1 MSRILY
7 ISIFVARIFGNG
19 VNNIASIMR
28 ISEMRVGQKGCIVK
42 VKGHG
47 SARKRAVDE
56 GFYKGM
62 SIEVLDVDDMGVSV
76 DVEGVSRYLIL
87 PEASMIEVLT
97 MEEASAEMQVT
108 DISVGA
114 LKGLAHRHRHEIE
127 IALVGQPLSGKN
139 SLFATLTQGNAAP
152 LSHANDILMGERDF
166 QDYHLHITN
175 LPDTYSL
182 TSRTADTWTVRKHL
196 VGDAPDIVISV
207 IDATNL
213 ERSMQITAQLLD
225 MNLRVIMALNK
236 FDAMQA
242 EGAMLD
248 YQTLSRLLGTP
259 IVPTVSLNNEGLEHL
274 LHLAINIY
282 EGADFL
288 DDEGEVNK
296 EVMRELQEWHRN
308 IVHTEDHTEHL
319 ADFTRDHTLD
329 TNYKKHAY
337 RHIHIYHG
345 TELEQSI
352 ETLRSEVWRSEYT
365 RYRYSTRFVA
375 IGLLEGDVDIEQY
388 VREHMPNSKT
398 IFALRDKERRR
409 YTQLMGESVPKAIRT
424 AKQSFIQGA
433 LKETYIPARTT
444 QKANPSLTERIDYLV
459 THKVWGML
467 IFLVSLFVL
476 FEATFVLGEYPMQ
489 GIEWLVEQV
498 SVLIESLLPEGPFKD
513 MIVDGIIGG
522 VGGVIVFLPNIL
534 ILYFFISLM
543 EDSGYMSRAAFI
555 MDKAMHKMG
564 LHGKSF
570 ITLIMGFGCNVPAV
584 MATRMIESR
593 KSRLITMLVTPLM
606 SCSARLPVYIIFV
619 AAFFPHYSGV
629 VLMGLYLTGIVLAV
643 LVARLLSRTVMRGDE
658 TPYVMELT
666 PYRRP
671 VWRVIFKHTWDK
683 GYEYLK
689 KMGGVILIASIVVW
703 FLGYYPRNAQY
714 STPAEQQE
722 HSYIG
727 HIGKAIEPAITP
739 LGFDWKMGIGLVS
752 GVGAKEL
759 IVSTLGV
766 LYANQEVSDTAESE
780 AQVAAAL
787 KTVTTPASALAYM
800 LFVLIYFPC
809 LATLI
814 AIKKET
820 NSWWW
825 AIFAAVYTTA
835 LAWVVA
841 LVAYRVGLLLF

>member
-1 MSRILY
+1 MQ
-7 ISIFVARIFGNG
+7 A
-19 VNNIASIMR
+19 
-28 ISEMRVGQKGCIVK
+28 GQKGCIVK

-47 SARKRAVDE
+47 SARKRAVDA
-56 GFYKGM
+56 GFYKGVC
-62 SIEVLDVDDMGVSV
+62 IEILDSDTTHMNI
-76 DVEGVSRYLIL
+76 DVEGMQRKLTL

-97 MEEASAEMQVT
+97 TEEAAHELQVKELST
-108 DISVGA
+108 GE
-114 LKGLAHRHRHEIE
+114 LKDLAHRHRHKIE

-139 SLFATLTQGNAAP
+139 SLFTTLTQGHATP
-152 LSHANDILMGERDF
+152 LPNANDILMGERDF

-182 TSRTADTWTVRKHL
+182 TSRTADTWTVRRHL
-196 VGDAPDIVISV
+196 VGDNPDIVISV
-207 IDATNL
+207 IDATDL

-225 MNLRVIMALNK
+225 MNLRVIVALNK

-242 EGAMLD
+242 QGSKLD

-288 DDEGEVNK
+288 DDDGEVNK

-308 IVHTEDHTEHL
+308 IVHSDDDTEHL

-329 TNYKKHAY
+329 TRYKKHAY

-345 TELEQSI
+345 GELEQSI
-352 ETLRSEVWRSEYT
+352 ETLRNEVWKSEHT
-365 RYRYSTRFVA
+365 RYRFSTRYVA
-375 IGLLEGDVDIEQY
+375 IALLEGDADIEQF
-388 VREHMPNSKT
+388 VRDNLPNSKAV
-398 IFALRDKERRR
+398 FALRDKERRR
-409 YTQLMGESVPKAIRT
+409 YSRLMGESVPKAIRT
-424 AKQSFIQGA
+424 AKRSFIQGA
-433 LKETYIPARTT
+433 LKETYIPA
-444 QKANPSLTERIDYLV
+444 QSSAKANANLTERLDRLV
-459 THKVWGML
+459 THKVWGVL
-467 IFLVSLFVL
+467 IFLTSLFVM

-489 GIEWLVEQV
+489 GIEWLVEKIGTGLEQ
-498 SVLIESLLPEGPFKD
+498 LMPNGPIKD
-513 MIVDGIIGG
+513 MVIDGIIGG

-584 MATRMIESR
+584 LATRMIESR

-619 AAFFPHYSGV
+619 AAFFPHHSGI
-629 VLMGLYLTGIVLAV
+629 VLMGLYLTGIILAV

-671 VWRVIFKHTWDK
+671 AWKVIFKHTWDK

-689 KMGGVILIASIVVW
+689 KMGGVILVASIVVW
-703 FLGYYPRNAQY
+703 FLGYYPRSEQY
-714 STPAEQQE
+714 ATPAEQQE

-727 HIGKAIEPAITP
+727 RIGKAIEPAIEP

-766 LYANQEVSDTAESE
+766 LYANQEVDSAESE
-780 AQVAAAL
+780 AQIAAAL
-787 KTVTTPASALAYM
+787 KTVTTPAAALAYM

-820 NSWWW
+820 KGWGW
-825 AIFAAVYTTA
+825 AIFTAVYTTA
-835 LAWVVA
+835 LAWIVA
-841 LVAYRVGLLLF
+841 FAVFQIGKML

>member
-1 MSRILY
+1 
-7 ISIFVARIFGNG
+7 
-19 VNNIASIMR
+19 MR
-28 ISEMRVGQKGCIVK
+28 ISEMQAGQKGCIVK

-47 SARKRAVDE
+47 SARKRAVDA
-56 GFYKGM
+56 GFYKGVC
-62 SIEVLDVDDMGVSV
+62 IEILDSDTTHMNI
-76 DVEGVSRYLIL
+76 DVEGMQRKLTL

-97 MEEASAEMQVT
+97 TEEAAHELQVKELST
-108 DISVGA
+108 GD
-114 LKGLAHRHRHEIE
+114 LKDLAHRHRHKIE

-139 SLFATLTQGNAAP
+139 SLFTTLTQGHATP
-152 LSHANDILMGERDF
+152 LPNANDILMGERDF

-182 TSRTADTWTVRKHL
+182 TSRTADTWTVRRHL
-196 VGDAPDIVISV
+196 VGDNPDIVISV
-207 IDATNL
+207 IDATDL

-225 MNLRVIMALNK
+225 MNLRVIVALNK

-242 EGAMLD
+242 QGSKLD

-288 DDEGEVNK
+288 DDDGEVNK

-308 IVHTEDHTEHL
+308 IVHSDDDTEHL

-329 TNYKKHAY
+329 TRYKKHAY

-345 TELEQSI
+345 GELEQSI
-352 ETLRSEVWRSEYT
+352 ETLRNEVWKSEHT
-365 RYRYSTRFVA
+365 RYRFSTRYVA
-375 IGLLEGDVDIEQY
+375 IALLEGDADIEQF
-388 VREHMPNSKT
+388 VRDNLPNSKAV
-398 IFALRDKERRR
+398 FALRDKERRR
-409 YTQLMGESVPKAIRT
+409 YSRLMGESVPKAIRT
-424 AKQSFIQGA
+424 AKRSFIQGA
-433 LKETYIPARTT
+433 LKETYIPA
-444 QKANPSLTERIDYLV
+444 QSSAKANANLTERLDRLV
-459 THKVWGML
+459 THKVWGVL
-467 IFLVSLFVL
+467 IFLTSLFIM

-489 GIEWLVEQV
+489 GIEWLVEKIGTGLEQ
-498 SVLIESLLPEGPFKD
+498 LMPNGPIKD
-513 MIVDGIIGG
+513 MVIDGIIGG

-584 MATRMIESR
+584 LATRMIESR

-619 AAFFPHYSGV
+619 AAFFPHHSGI
-629 VLMGLYLTGIVLAV
+629 VLMGLYLTGIILAV

-671 VWRVIFKHTWDK
+671 AWKVIFKHTWDK

-689 KMGGVILIASIVVW
+689 KMGGVILVASIVVW
-703 FLGYYPRNAQY
+703 FLGYYPRSEQY
-714 STPAEQQE
+714 ATPAEQQE

-727 HIGKAIEPAITP
+727 RIGKAIEPAIEP

-766 LYANQEVSDTAESE
+766 LYANQEVDSAESE
-780 AQVAAAL
+780 AQIAAAL
-787 KTVTTPASALAYM
+787 KTVTTPAAALAYM

-820 NSWWW
+820 KGWGW
-825 AIFAAVYTTA
+825 AIFTAVYTTA
-835 LAWVVA
+835 LAWIVA
-841 LVAYRVGLLLF
+841 FAVFQIGKML

>member
-1 MSRILY
+1 
-7 ISIFVARIFGNG
+7 
-19 VNNIASIMR
+19 MR
-28 ISEMRVGQKGCIVK
+28 ISEMQAGQKGCIVK

-47 SARKRAVDE
+47 SARKRAVDA
-56 GFYKGM
+56 GFYKGVC
-62 SIEVLDVDDMGVSV
+62 IEILDSDTTHMNI
-76 DVEGVSRYLIL
+76 DVEGMQRKLTL
-87 PEASMIEVLT
+87 PEASMIEALT
-97 MEEASAEMQVT
+97 TEEAAQELQVKELST
-108 DISVGA
+108 GD
-114 LKGLAHRHRHEIE
+114 LKDLAHRHRHKIE

-139 SLFATLTQGNAAP
+139 SLFTTLTQGHAAP
-152 LSHANDILMGERDF
+152 LPKANDILMGERDF

-182 TSRTADTWTVRKHL
+182 TSRTADTWTVRRHL
-196 VGDAPDIVISV
+196 VGDNPDIVISV
-207 IDATNL
+207 IDATDL

-225 MNLRVIMALNK
+225 MNLRVIVALNK

-242 EGAMLD
+242 QGSKLD

-288 DDEGEVNK
+288 DDDGEVNK

-308 IVHTEDHTEHL
+308 IVHSDDDTEHL

-329 TNYKKHAY
+329 TRYKKHAY

-345 TELEQSI
+345 GELEQSI
-352 ETLRSEVWRSEYT
+352 ETLRNEVWKSEHT
-365 RYRYSTRFVA
+365 RYRFSTRYVA
-375 IGLLEGDVDIEQY
+375 IALLEGDADIEQF
-388 VREHMPNSKT
+388 VRDNLPNSKAV
-398 IFALRDKERRR
+398 FALRDKERRR
-409 YTQLMGESVPKAIRT
+409 YSRLMGESVPKAIRT
-424 AKQSFIQGA
+424 AKRSFIQGA
-433 LKETYIPARTT
+433 LKETYIPA
-444 QKANPSLTERIDYLV
+444 QSSAKANANLTERLDRLV
-459 THKVWGML
+459 THKVWGVL
-467 IFLVSLFVL
+467 IFLTSLFIM

-489 GIEWLVEQV
+489 GIEWLVEKIGTGLEQ
-498 SVLIESLLPEGPFKD
+498 LMPNGPIKD
-513 MIVDGIIGG
+513 MVIDGIIGG

-584 MATRMIESR
+584 LATRMIESR

-619 AAFFPHYSGV
+619 AAFFPHHSGI
-629 VLMGLYLTGIVLAV
+629 VLMGLYLTGIILAV

-671 VWRVIFKHTWDK
+671 AWKVIFKHTWDK

-689 KMGGVILIASIVVW
+689 KMGGVILVASIVVW
-703 FLGYYPRNAQY
+703 FLGYYPRSEQY
-714 STPAEQQE
+714 ATPAEQQE

-727 HIGKAIEPAITP
+727 RIGKAIEPAIEP

-766 LYANQEVSDTAESE
+766 LYANQEVDSAESE
-780 AQVAAAL
+780 AQIAAAL
-787 KTVTTPASALAYM
+787 KTVTTPAAALAYM

-820 NSWWW
+820 KGWGW
-825 AIFAAVYTTA
+825 AIFTAVYTTA
-835 LAWVVA
+835 LAWIVA
-841 LVAYRVGLLLF
+841 FAVFQIGKML

>member
-1 MSRILY
+1 
-7 ISIFVARIFGNG
+7 
-19 VNNIASIMR
+19 MR
-28 ISEMRVGQKGCIVK
+28 ISEMQAGQKGCIVK

-47 SARKRAVDE
+47 SARKRAVDA
-56 GFYKGM
+56 GFYKGVC
-62 SIEVLDVDDMGVSV
+62 IEILDSDTTHMNI
-76 DVEGVSRYLIL
+76 DVEGMQRKLTL

-97 MEEASAEMQVT
+97 TEEAAHELQVKELST
-108 DISVGA
+108 GD
-114 LKGLAHRHRHEIE
+114 LKDLAHRHRHKIE

-139 SLFATLTQGNAAP
+139 SLFTTLTQGHAAP
-152 LSHANDILMGERDF
+152 LPNANDILMGERDF

-182 TSRTADTWTVRKHL
+182 TSRTADTWTVRRHL
-196 VGDAPDIVISV
+196 VGDNPDIVISV
-207 IDATNL
+207 IDATDL

-225 MNLRVIMALNK
+225 MNLRVIVALNK

-242 EGAMLD
+242 QGSKLD

-288 DDEGEVNK
+288 DDDGEVNK

-308 IVHTEDHTEHL
+308 IVHSDDDTEHL

-329 TNYKKHAY
+329 TRYKKHAY

-345 TELEQSI
+345 GELEQSI
-352 ETLRSEVWRSEYT
+352 ETLRNEVWESEYT
-365 RYRYSTRFVA
+365 RYRFSTRYVA
-375 IGLLEGDVDIEQY
+375 IALLEGDADIEQF
-388 VREHMPNSKT
+388 VRDNLPNSKAV
-398 IFALRDKERRR
+398 FALRDKERRR
-409 YTQLMGESVPKAIRT
+409 YSRLMGESVPKAIRT
-424 AKQSFIQGA
+424 AKRSFIQGA
-433 LKETYIPARTT
+433 LKETYIPA
-444 QKANPSLTERIDYLV
+444 QSSAKANANLTERLDRLV
-459 THKVWGML
+459 THKVWGVL
-467 IFLVSLFVL
+467 IFLTSLFIM

-489 GIEWLVEQV
+489 GIEWLVEKIGTGLEQ
-498 SVLIESLLPEGPFKD
+498 LMPNGPIKD
-513 MIVDGIIGG
+513 MVIDGIIGG

-584 MATRMIESR
+584 LATRMIESR

-619 AAFFPHYSGV
+619 AAFFPHHSGI
-629 VLMGLYLTGIVLAV
+629 VLMGLYLTGIILAV

-671 VWRVIFKHTWDK
+671 AWKVIFKHTWDK

-689 KMGGVILIASIVVW
+689 KMGGVILVASIVVW
-703 FLGYYPRNAQY
+703 FLGYYPRSEQY
-714 STPAEQQE
+714 ATPAEQQE

-727 HIGKAIEPAITP
+727 RIGKAIEPAIEP

-766 LYANQEVSDTAESE
+766 LYANQEVDSAESE
-780 AQVAAAL
+780 AQIAAAL
-787 KTVTTPASALAYM
+787 KTVTTPAAALAYM

-820 NSWWW
+820 KGWGW
-825 AIFAAVYTTA
+825 AIFTAVYTTA
-835 LAWVVA
+835 LAWIVA
-841 LVAYRVGLLLF
+841 FAVFQIGKML

>member
-1 MSRILY
+1 MQ
-7 ISIFVARIFGNG
+7 A
-19 VNNIASIMR
+19 
-28 ISEMRVGQKGCIVK
+28 GQKGCIVK

-47 SARKRAVDE
+47 SARKRAVDA
-56 GFYKGM
+56 GFYKGVC
-62 SIEVLDVDDMGVSV
+62 IEILDSDTTHMNI
-76 DVEGVSRYLIL
+76 DVEGMQRKLTL

-97 MEEASAEMQVT
+97 TEEAAHELQVKELST
-108 DISVGA
+108 GD
-114 LKGLAHRHRHEIE
+114 LKDLAHRHRHKIE

-139 SLFATLTQGNAAP
+139 SLFTTLTQGHATP
-152 LSHANDILMGERDF
+152 LPNANDILMGERDF

-182 TSRTADTWTVRKHL
+182 TSRTADTWTVRRHL
-196 VGDAPDIVISV
+196 VGDNPDIVISV
-207 IDATNL
+207 IDATDL

-225 MNLRVIMALNK
+225 MNLRVIVALNK

-242 EGAMLD
+242 QGSKLD

-288 DDEGEVNK
+288 DDDGEVNK

-308 IVHTEDHTEHL
+308 IVHSDDDTEHL

-329 TNYKKHAY
+329 TRYKKHAY

-345 TELEQSI
+345 GELEQSI
-352 ETLRSEVWRSEYT
+352 ETLRNEVWKSEHT
-365 RYRYSTRFVA
+365 RYRFSTRYVA
-375 IGLLEGDVDIEQY
+375 IALLEGDADIEQF
-388 VREHMPNSKT
+388 VRDNLPNSKAV
-398 IFALRDKERRR
+398 FALRDKERRR
-409 YTQLMGESVPKAIRT
+409 YSRLMGESVPKAIRT
-424 AKQSFIQGA
+424 AKRSFIQGA
-433 LKETYIPARTT
+433 LKETYIPA
-444 QKANPSLTERIDYLV
+444 QSSAKANANLTERLDRLV
-459 THKVWGML
+459 THKVWGVL
-467 IFLVSLFVL
+467 IFLTSLFIM

-489 GIEWLVEQV
+489 GIEWLVEKIGTGLEQ
-498 SVLIESLLPEGPFKD
+498 LLPNGPIKD
-513 MIVDGIIGG
+513 MVIDGIIGG

-584 MATRMIESR
+584 LATRMIESR

-619 AAFFPHYSGV
+619 AAFFPHHSGI
-629 VLMGLYLTGIVLAV
+629 VLMGLYLTGIILAV

-671 VWRVIFKHTWDK
+671 AWKVIFKHTWDK

-703 FLGYYPRNAQY
+703 FLGYYPRSEQY
-714 STPAEQQE
+714 ATPAEQQE

-727 HIGKAIEPAITP
+727 RIGKAIEPAIEP

-766 LYANQEVSDTAESE
+766 LYANQEVDSAESE
-780 AQVAAAL
+780 AQIAAAL
-787 KTVTTPASALAYM
+787 KTVTTPAAALAYM

-820 NSWWW
+820 KGWGW
-825 AIFAAVYTTA
+825 AIFTAVYTTA
-835 LAWVVA
+835 LAWIVA
-841 LVAYRVGLLLF
+841 FAVFQIGKML

>member
-1 MSRILY
+1 
-7 ISIFVARIFGNG
+7 
-19 VNNIASIMR
+19 MR
-28 ISEMRVGQKGCIVK
+28 ISEMYAGQKGCIVK

-47 SARKRAVDE
+47 SARRRAVDA
-56 GFYKGM
+56 GFYKG
-62 SIEVLDVDDMGVSV
+62 ICVEILDVDSTCVSV
-76 DVEGVSRYLIL
+76 DVEGIQRLLTLS
-87 PEASMIEVLT
+87 EASMIEVLT
-97 MEEASAEMQVT
+97 VEEAAHEMQVT
-108 DISVGA
+108 EVSTGA
-114 LKGLAHRHRHEIE
+114 LKSLAHRHRHEIE

-139 SLFATLTQGNAAP
+139 SLFTTLTQGQSAP
-152 LSHANDILMGERDF
+152 LAGAADILMGERDF
-166 QDYHLHITN
+166 QDYHLHISN

-182 TSRTADTWTVRKHL
+182 TSRTADTWTVRRHL

-207 IDATNL
+207 IDATDL
-213 ERSMQITAQLLD
+213 ERSIQITTQLLD
-225 MNLRVIMALNK
+225 MNLRVIVALNK

-242 EGAMLD
+242 EGGMLD

-296 EVMRELQEWHRN
+296 EVMRELQEWHRS
-308 IVHTEDHTEHL
+308 IVHTHDHTEHL

-329 TNYKKHAY
+329 TRYKKHAY

-352 ETLRSEVWRSEYT
+352 ETLRNEVWKSEST
-365 RYRYSTRFVA
+365 RYRYSTRYVA
-375 IGLLEGDVDIEQY
+375 IALLEGDIDIEQF
-388 VREHMPNSKT
+388 VREHMPNSKA

-409 YTQLMGESVPKAIRT
+409 YTRLMGESVPKAVRT
-424 AKQSFIQGA
+424 AKRSFILGA
-433 LKETYIPARTT
+433 LKETYTPPIT
-444 QKANPSLTERIDYLV
+444 QAKANPSFTERLDRLV
-459 THKVWGML
+459 THKVWGVAL
-467 IFLVSLFVL
+467 FLLSLFIM

-489 GIEWLVEQV
+489 GIEWLVEKA
-498 SVLIESLLPEGPFKD
+498 SLLIEHILPEGPIKD
-513 MIVDGIIGG
+513 MVVDGIIGG

-555 MDKAMHKMG
+555 MDKAMHRMG

-584 MATRMIESR
+584 RATRMIESR

-619 AAFFPHYSGV
+619 AAFFPHHSGV
-629 VLMGLYLTGIVLAV
+629 VLMGLYLTGILLAV

-666 PYRRP
+666 PYRSP
-671 VWRVIFKHTWDK
+671 SWRVIFKHTWDK

-703 FLGYYPRNAQY
+703 FLGYYPRSEHYA
-714 STPAEQQE
+714 TPAEQQE

-727 HIGKAIEPAITP
+727 HIGKAIEPAIAP

-766 LYANQEVSDTAESE
+766 LYANQEVTDTAESE
-780 AQVAAAL
+780 AQIAAAL
-787 KTVTTPASALAYM
+787 KTVTTPPAALAYM

-820 NSWWW
+820 KGWGW

-835 LAWVVA
+835 LAW
-841 LVAYRVGLLLF
+841 LVAFVVYRVGGMIL

>member
-1 MSRILY
+1 
-7 ISIFVARIFGNG
+7 
-19 VNNIASIMR
+19 MR
-28 ISEMRVGQKGCIVK
+28 ISEMYAGQKACIVK

-47 SARKRAVDE
+47 SARKRAVDA
-56 GFYKGM
+56 GFYKGIC
-62 SIEVLDVDDMGVSV
+62 IEILDVDTDFVNV
-76 DVEGVSRYLIL
+76 DVEGVQRRLTI
-87 PEASMIEVLT
+87 PEASMVEVLT
-97 MEEASAEMQVT
+97 AEEATLEMQVAEVS
-108 DISVGA
+108 IGA
-114 LKGLAHRHRHEIE
+114 LKSLAHRHRHEIE

-139 SLFATLTQGNAAP
+139 SLFNTLTQGSAMP
-152 LSHANDILMGERDF
+152 LPDADDILMGERDF

-182 TSRTADTWTVRKHL
+182 TSRTADTWTVRRHL

-207 IDATNL
+207 IDATDL

-225 MNLRVIMALNK
+225 MNLRVIVALNK

-242 EGAMLD
+242 GGSKLD
-248 YQTLSRLLGTP
+248 YQTLSLLLGTP
-259 IVPTVSLNNEGLEHL
+259 IVPTVSLNSEGVEHL

-288 DDEGEVNK
+288 DDDGEVNP
-296 EVMRELQEWHRN
+296 EVMRELQEWHRSF
-308 IVHTEDHTEHL
+308 VHNDDHTDHL

-329 TNYKKHAY
+329 NRYKKHSY

-352 ETLRSEVWRSEYT
+352 ETLRDEVWKSEYT
-365 RYRYSTRFVA
+365 RCRYSTRYVA
-375 IGLLEGDVDIEQY
+375 ISLLEGDADIEQF
-388 VREHMPNSKT
+388 VREHMANSRA

-409 YTQLMGESVPKAIRT
+409 YTRLMGESVTKAIRT
-424 AKQSFIQGA
+424 AKQGFIQGA
-433 LKETYIPARTT
+433 LKETYTPVETLH
-444 QKANPSLTERIDYLV
+444 KANLRLTEQIDRLV
-459 THKVWGML
+459 THKVWGVV
-467 IFLVSLFVL
+467 IFLFSLFIM

-489 GIEWLVEQV
+489 GIEWLVEQTGIFV
-498 SVLIESLLPEGPFKD
+498 ERLLSAGPIKD

-534 ILYFFISLM
+534 ILYFFISRM

-555 MDKAMHKMG
+555 MDKAMHRMG

-584 MATRMIESR
+584 LATRMIESR

-619 AAFFPHYSGV
+619 TAFFPHYSGV
-629 VLMGLYLTGIVLAV
+629 VLMGLYLTGILLAV
-643 LVARLLSRTVMRGDE
+643 LVARLLSRTIMRGDE

-671 VWRVIFKHTWDK
+671 AWKVIFKHTWDK

-703 FLGYYPRNAQY
+703 FLGYYPRSEQY
-714 STPAEQQE
+714 STLAEQQE

-727 HIGKAIEPAITP
+727 HIGKAIEPVIAP

-766 LYANQEVSDTAESE
+766 LYANQEVADTAESE

-787 KTVTTPASALAYM
+787 KTVTTPAAALAYM

-820 NSWWW
+820 KGWGW
-825 AIFAAVYTTA
+825 AIFTAVYTTA

-841 LVAYRVGLLLF
+841 FVAYRVGVMIL

>member
-1 MSRILY
+1 
-7 ISIFVARIFGNG
+7 
-19 VNNIASIMR
+19 MR
-28 ISEMRVGQKGCIVK
+28 ISEMQAGQKGCIVK

-47 SARKRAVDE
+47 SARKRAVDA
-56 GFYKGM
+56 GFYKGVC
-62 SIEVLDVDDMGVSV
+62 IEILDSDTTHMNI
-76 DVEGVSRYLIL
+76 DVEGMQRKLTL

-97 MEEASAEMQVT
+97 TEEAAQELQVKELST
-108 DISVGA
+108 GD
-114 LKGLAHRHRHEIE
+114 LKDLAHRHRHKIE

-139 SLFATLTQGNAAP
+139 SLFTTLTQGHAAP
-152 LSHANDILMGERDF
+152 LPNANDILMGERDF

-182 TSRTADTWTVRKHL
+182 TSRTADTWTVRRHL
-196 VGDAPDIVISV
+196 VGDNPDIVISV
-207 IDATNL
+207 IDGTDL

-225 MNLRVIMALNK
+225 MNLRVIVALNK

-242 EGAMLD
+242 QGSKLD

-288 DDEGEVNK
+288 DDDGEVNK

-308 IVHTEDHTEHL
+308 IVHSDDDTEHL

-329 TNYKKHAY
+329 TRYKKHAY

-345 TELEQSI
+345 GELEQSI
-352 ETLRSEVWRSEYT
+352 ETLRNEVWKSEHT
-365 RYRYSTRFVA
+365 RYRFSTRYVA
-375 IGLLEGDVDIEQY
+375 IALLEGDADIEQY
-388 VREHMPNSKT
+388 VRDNLPNSKAV
-398 IFALRDKERRR
+398 FALRDKERRR
-409 YTQLMGESVPKAIRT
+409 YSRLMGESVPKAIRT
-424 AKQSFIQGA
+424 AKRSFIQGA
-433 LKETYIPARTT
+433 LKETYIPA
-444 QKANPSLTERIDYLV
+444 QSSAKANANLTERLDRLV
-459 THKVWGML
+459 THKVWGVL
-467 IFLVSLFVL
+467 IFLTSLFIM

-489 GIEWLVEQV
+489 GIEWLVEKIGTGLEQ
-498 SVLIESLLPEGPFKD
+498 LLPNGPIKD
-513 MIVDGIIGG
+513 MVIDGIIGG

-584 MATRMIESR
+584 LATRMIESR

-619 AAFFPHYSGV
+619 AAFFPHHSGI
-629 VLMGLYLTGIVLAV
+629 VLMGLYLTGIILAV

-671 VWRVIFKHTWDK
+671 AWKVIFKHTWDK

-689 KMGGVILIASIVVW
+689 KMGGVILVASIVVW
-703 FLGYYPRNAQY
+703 FLGYYPRSEQY
-714 STPAEQQE
+714 ATPAEQQE

-727 HIGKAIEPAITP
+727 RIGKAIEPAIEP

-766 LYANQEVSDTAESE
+766 LYANQEVDSAESE
-780 AQVAAAL
+780 AQIAAAL
-787 KTVTTPASALAYM
+787 KTVTTPAAALAYM

-820 NSWWW
+820 KGWGW
-825 AIFAAVYTTA
+825 AIFTAVYTTA
-835 LAWVVA
+835 LAWIVA
-841 LVAYRVGLLLF
+841 FAVFQIGKML

>member
-1 MSRILY
+1 
-7 ISIFVARIFGNG
+7 
-19 VNNIASIMR
+19 MR
-28 ISEMRVGQKGCIVK
+28 ISEMQAGQKGCIVK

-47 SARKRAVDE
+47 SARKRAVDA
-56 GFYKGM
+56 GFYKGVC
-62 SIEVLDVDDMGVSV
+62 IEILDSDTTHMNI
-76 DVEGVSRYLIL
+76 DVEGMQRKLTL

-97 MEEASAEMQVT
+97 TEEAAQELQVKELS
-108 DISVGA
+108 IGE
-114 LKGLAHRHRHEIE
+114 LKDLAHRHRHKIE

-139 SLFATLTQGNAAP
+139 SLFTTLTQGHAAP
-152 LSHANDILMGERDF
+152 LPNANDILMGERDF

-182 TSRTADTWTVRKHL
+182 TSRTADTWTVRRHL
-196 VGDAPDIVISV
+196 VGDNPDIVISV
-207 IDATNL
+207 IDATDL

-225 MNLRVIMALNK
+225 MNLRVIVALNK

-242 EGAMLD
+242 QGSKLD

-288 DDEGEVNK
+288 DDDGEVNK

-308 IVHTEDHTEHL
+308 IVHSDDDTEHL

-329 TNYKKHAY
+329 TRYKKHAY

-345 TELEQSI
+345 GELEQSI
-352 ETLRSEVWRSEYT
+352 ETLRNEVWESEYT
-365 RYRYSTRFVA
+365 RYRFSTRYVA
-375 IGLLEGDVDIEQY
+375 IALLEGDADIEQF
-388 VREHMPNSKT
+388 VRDNLPNSKAV
-398 IFALRDKERRR
+398 FALRDKERRR
-409 YTQLMGESVPKAIRT
+409 YSRLMGESVPKAIRT
-424 AKQSFIQGA
+424 AKRSFIQGA
-433 LKETYIPARTT
+433 LKETYIPA
-444 QKANPSLTERIDYLV
+444 QSSAKANANLTERLDRLV
-459 THKVWGML
+459 THKVWGVL
-467 IFLVSLFVL
+467 IFLTSLFIM

-489 GIEWLVEQV
+489 GIEWLVEKIGTGLEQ
-498 SVLIESLLPEGPFKD
+498 LLPNGPIKD
-513 MIVDGIIGG
+513 MVIDGIIGG

-584 MATRMIESR
+584 LATRMIESR

-619 AAFFPHYSGV
+619 AAFFPHHSGI
-629 VLMGLYLTGIVLAV
+629 VLMGLYLTGIILAV

-658 TPYVMELT
+658 TPYVMELK

-671 VWRVIFKHTWDK
+671 AWKVIFKHTWDK

-689 KMGGVILIASIVVW
+689 KMGGVILVASIVVW
-703 FLGYYPRNAQY
+703 FLGYYPRSEQY
-714 STPAEQQE
+714 ATPAEQQE

-727 HIGKAIEPAITP
+727 RIGKAIEPAIEP

-766 LYANQEVSDTAESE
+766 LYANQEVDSAESE
-780 AQVAAAL
+780 AQIAAAL
-787 KTVTTPASALAYM
+787 KTVTTPAAALAYM

-820 NSWWW
+820 KGWGW
-825 AIFAAVYTTA
+825 AIFTAVYTTA
-835 LAWVVA
+835 LAWIVA
-841 LVAYRVGLLLF
+841 FAVFQIGKML

>member
-1 MSRILY
+1 
-7 ISIFVARIFGNG
+7 
-19 VNNIASIMR
+19 MR
-28 ISEMRVGQKGCIVK
+28 ISEMQAGQKGCIVK

-47 SARKRAVDE
+47 SARKRAVDA
-56 GFYKGM
+56 GFYKGVC
-62 SIEVLDVDDMGVSV
+62 IEILDSDTTHMNI
-76 DVEGVSRYLIL
+76 DVEGMQRKLTL
-87 PEASMIEVLT
+87 PEASMIEALT
-97 MEEASAEMQVT
+97 TEEAAQELQVKELST
-108 DISVGA
+108 GD
-114 LKGLAHRHRHEIE
+114 LKDLAHRHRHKIE

-139 SLFATLTQGNAAP
+139 SLFTTLTQGHAAP
-152 LSHANDILMGERDF
+152 LPKANDILMGERDF

-182 TSRTADTWTVRKHL
+182 TSRTADTWTVRRHL
-196 VGDAPDIVISV
+196 VGDNPDIVISV
-207 IDATNL
+207 IDATDL

-225 MNLRVIMALNK
+225 MNLRVIVALNK

-242 EGAMLD
+242 QGSKLD

-288 DDEGEVNK
+288 DDDGEVNK

-308 IVHTEDHTEHL
+308 IVHSDDNTEHL

-329 TNYKKHAY
+329 TRYKKHAY

-345 TELEQSI
+345 GELEQSI
-352 ETLRSEVWRSEYT
+352 ETLRNEVWESEYT
-365 RYRYSTRFVA
+365 RYRFSTRYVA
-375 IGLLEGDVDIEQY
+375 IALLEGDADIEQF
-388 VREHMPNSKT
+388 VRDNLPNSKAV
-398 IFALRDKERRR
+398 FALRDKERRR
-409 YTQLMGESVPKAIRT
+409 YSRLMGESVPKAIRT
-424 AKQSFIQGA
+424 AKRSFIQGA
-433 LKETYIPARTT
+433 LKETYIPA
-444 QKANPSLTERIDYLV
+444 QSSAKANANLTERLDRLV
-459 THKVWGML
+459 THKVWGVL
-467 IFLVSLFVL
+467 IFLTSLFIM

-489 GIEWLVEQV
+489 GIEWLVEKIGTGLEQ
-498 SVLIESLLPEGPFKD
+498 LMPNGPIKD
-513 MIVDGIIGG
+513 MVIDGIIGG

-584 MATRMIESR
+584 LATRMIESR

-619 AAFFPHYSGV
+619 AAFFPHHSGI
-629 VLMGLYLTGIVLAV
+629 VLMGLYLTGIILAV

-671 VWRVIFKHTWDK
+671 AWKVIFKHTWDK

-689 KMGGVILIASIVVW
+689 KMGGVILVASIVVW
-703 FLGYYPRNAQY
+703 FLGYYPRSEQY
-714 STPAEQQE
+714 ATPAEQQE

-727 HIGKAIEPAITP
+727 RIGKAIEPAIEP

-766 LYANQEVSDTAESE
+766 LYANQEVDSAESE
-780 AQVAAAL
+780 AQIAAAL
-787 KTVTTPASALAYM
+787 KTVTTPAAALAYM

-820 NSWWW
+820 KGWGW
-825 AIFAAVYTTA
+825 AIFTAVYTTA
-835 LAWVVA
+835 LAWIVA
-841 LVAYRVGLLLF
+841 FAVFQIGKML

>member
-1 MSRILY
+1 MQ
-7 ISIFVARIFGNG
+7 A
-19 VNNIASIMR
+19 
-28 ISEMRVGQKGCIVK
+28 GQKGCIVK

-47 SARKRAVDE
+47 SARKRAVDA
-56 GFYKGM
+56 GFYKGVC
-62 SIEVLDVDDMGVSV
+62 IEILDSDTTHMNI
-76 DVEGVSRYLIL
+76 DVEGMQRKLTL
-87 PEASMIEVLT
+87 PEASMIEALT
-97 MEEASAEMQVT
+97 TEEAAQELQVKELST
-108 DISVGA
+108 GD
-114 LKGLAHRHRHEIE
+114 LKDLAHRHRHKIE

-139 SLFATLTQGNAAP
+139 SLFTTLTQGHAAP
-152 LSHANDILMGERDF
+152 LPKANDILMGERDF

-182 TSRTADTWTVRKHL
+182 TSRTADTWTVRRHL
-196 VGDAPDIVISV
+196 VGDNPDIVISV
-207 IDATNL
+207 IDATDL

-225 MNLRVIMALNK
+225 MNLRVIVALNK

-242 EGAMLD
+242 QGSKLD

-288 DDEGEVNK
+288 DDDGEVNK

-308 IVHTEDHTEHL
+308 IVHSDDNTEHL

-329 TNYKKHAY
+329 TRYKKHAY

-345 TELEQSI
+345 GELEQSI
-352 ETLRSEVWRSEYT
+352 ETLRNEVWESEYT
-365 RYRYSTRFVA
+365 RYRFSTRYVA
-375 IGLLEGDVDIEQY
+375 IALLEGDADIEQF
-388 VREHMPNSKT
+388 VRDNLPNSKAV
-398 IFALRDKERRR
+398 FALRDKERRR
-409 YTQLMGESVPKAIRT
+409 YSRLMGESVPKAIRT
-424 AKQSFIQGA
+424 AKRSFIQGA
-433 LKETYIPARTT
+433 LKETYIPA
-444 QKANPSLTERIDYLV
+444 QSSAKANPNLTERLDRLV
-459 THKVWGML
+459 THKVWGVL
-467 IFLVSLFVL
+467 IFLTSLFIM

-489 GIEWLVEQV
+489 GIEWLVEKIGTGLEQ
-498 SVLIESLLPEGPFKD
+498 LMPNGPIKD
-513 MIVDGIIGG
+513 MVIDGIIGG

-584 MATRMIESR
+584 LATRMIESR

-619 AAFFPHYSGV
+619 AAFFPHHSGI
-629 VLMGLYLTGIVLAV
+629 VLMGLYLTGIILAV

-671 VWRVIFKHTWDK
+671 AWKVIFKHTWDK

-703 FLGYYPRNAQY
+703 FLGYYPRSEQY
-714 STPAEQQE
+714 ATPAEQQE

-727 HIGKAIEPAITP
+727 RIGKAIEPAIEP

-766 LYANQEVSDTAESE
+766 LYANQEVDSAESE
-780 AQVAAAL
+780 AQIAAAL
-787 KTVTTPASALAYM
+787 KTVTTPAAALAYM

-820 NSWWW
+820 KGWGW
-825 AIFAAVYTTA
+825 AIFTAVYTTA
-835 LAWVVA
+835 LAWIVA
-841 LVAYRVGLLLF
+841 FAVFQIGKML

>member
-1 MSRILY
+1 
-7 ISIFVARIFGNG
+7 
-19 VNNIASIMR
+19 MR
-28 ISEMRVGQKGCIVK
+28 ISEMHTGQKGCIVK
-42 VKGHG
+42 IKGHG
-47 SARKRAVDE
+47 SARKRAVDA
-56 GFYKGM
+56 GFYKGVC
-62 SIEVLDVDDMGVSV
+62 IEVLDVNAEYVCL
-76 DVEGVSRYLIL
+76 DVEGVQRQLIL

-97 MEEASAEMQVT
+97 MEEAACEMKVAEV
-108 DISVGA
+108 SVGA
-114 LKGLAHRHRHEIE
+114 LKSLAHRHRHEIE
-127 IALVGQPLSGKN
+127 IVLVGQPLSGKN
-139 SLFATLTQGNAAP
+139 SLFTTLTEGKSAP
-152 LSHANDILMGERDF
+152 LTEASDILMGERDF

-182 TSRTADTWTVRKHL
+182 TSRTADTWTVRRHL
-196 VGDAPDIVISV
+196 VGDSPDIVISV
-207 IDATNL
+207 IDATDI

-225 MNLRVIMALNK
+225 MNLRVIVALNK

-242 EGAMLD
+242 EGSMLD

-259 IVPTVSLNNEGLEHL
+259 IVPTVSLKSEGVEHL

-308 IVHTEDHTEHL
+308 IVHTDDHTEHL

-329 TNYKKHAY
+329 TSYKKHAY

-352 ETLRSEVWRSEYT
+352 ETLRNEVWKNELT

-375 IGLLEGDVDIEQY
+375 IGLLEGDPEIEQF
-388 VREHMPNSKT
+388 VRENMLNSKA

-409 YTQLMGESVPKAIRT
+409 YTRLMGESVPKAVRT
-424 AKQSFIQGA
+424 AKQGFIQGA
-433 LKETYIPARTT
+433 LLETYT
-444 QKANPSLTERIDYLV
+444 QPHTSPRANLSFTERIDRLV
-459 THKVWGML
+459 THKVWGVV
-467 IFLVSLFVL
+467 IFLASLFVM
-476 FEATFVLGEYPMQ
+476 FEATFVLGEYPML
-489 GIEWLVEQV
+489 GIEWLVEQMGM
-498 SVLIESLLPEGPFKD
+498 LIERVLPVGPIKD
-513 MIVDGIIGG
+513 MVVDGIIGG

-555 MDKAMHKMG
+555 MDKAMHRMG

-584 MATRMIESR
+584 LATRMIESR

-619 AAFFPHYSGV
+619 AAFFPHHSGF
-629 VLMGLYLTGIVLAV
+629 VLMGLYLTGILLAV

-671 VWRVIFKHTWDK
+671 AWRVIFKHTWDK

-703 FLGYYPRNAQY
+703 FLGYYPRSEQY
-714 STPAEQQE
+714 TTPAEQQE

-727 HIGKAIEPAITP
+727 HIGKAIEPAIAP

-766 LYANQEVSDTAESE
+766 LYANQEVADTAESE
-780 AQVAAAL
+780 AQIAAAL
-787 KTVTTPASALAYM
+787 QSVTTPPAALAYM

-820 NSWWW
+820 KSWGW
-825 AIFAAVYTTA
+825 AIFTAVYTTV
-835 LAWVVA
+835 LAWLVA
-841 LVAYRVGLLLF
+841 LVAYRVGMLLM

>member
-1 MSRILY
+1 
-7 ISIFVARIFGNG
+7 
-19 VNNIASIMR
+19 MR
-28 ISEMRVGQKGCIVK
+28 ISEMQAGQKGCIVK

-47 SARKRAVDE
+47 SARKRAVDA
-56 GFYKGM
+56 GFYKGVC
-62 SIEVLDVDDMGVSV
+62 IEILDSDTTHMNI
-76 DVEGVSRYLIL
+76 DVEGMQRKLTL

-97 MEEASAEMQVT
+97 TEEAAHELQVKELST
-108 DISVGA
+108 GE
-114 LKGLAHRHRHEIE
+114 LKDLAHRHRHKIE

-139 SLFATLTQGNAAP
+139 SLFTTLTQGHATP
-152 LSHANDILMGERDF
+152 LPNANDILMGERDF

-182 TSRTADTWTVRKHL
+182 TSRTADTWTVRRHL
-196 VGDAPDIVISV
+196 VGDNPDIVISV
-207 IDATNL
+207 IDATDL

-225 MNLRVIMALNK
+225 MNLRVIVALNK

-242 EGAMLD
+242 QGSKLD

-288 DDEGEVNK
+288 DDDGEVNK

-308 IVHTEDHTEHL
+308 IVHSDDDTEHL

-329 TNYKKHAY
+329 TRYKKHAY

-345 TELEQSI
+345 GELEQSI
-352 ETLRSEVWRSEYT
+352 ETLRNEVWKSEHT
-365 RYRYSTRFVA
+365 RYRFSTRYVA
-375 IGLLEGDVDIEQY
+375 IALLEGDADIEQF
-388 VREHMPNSKT
+388 VRDNLPNSKDV
-398 IFALRDKERRR
+398 FALRDKERRR
-409 YTQLMGESVPKAIRT
+409 YSRLMGESVPKAIRT

-433 LKETYIPARTT
+433 LKETYIPAQSSTR
-444 QKANPSLTERIDYLV
+444 ANPNLTERLDRLV
-459 THKVWGML
+459 THKVWGVL
-467 IFLVSLFVL
+467 IFLTSLFIM

-489 GIEWLVEQV
+489 GIEWLVEKIGTGLEQ
-498 SVLIESLLPEGPFKD
+498 LLPNGPIKD
-513 MIVDGIIGG
+513 MVIDGIIGG

-584 MATRMIESR
+584 LATRMIESR

-619 AAFFPHYSGV
+619 AAFFPHHSGI
-629 VLMGLYLTGIVLAV
+629 VLMGLYLTGIILAV

-671 VWRVIFKHTWDK
+671 AWKVIFKHTWDK

-689 KMGGVILIASIVVW
+689 KMGGVILVASIVVW
-703 FLGYYPRNAQY
+703 FLGYYPRSEQY
-714 STPAEQQE
+714 ATPAEQQE

-727 HIGKAIEPAITP
+727 RIGKAIEPAIEP

-766 LYANQEVSDTAESE
+766 LYANQEVDSAESE
-780 AQVAAAL
+780 AQIAAAL
-787 KTVTTPASALAYM
+787 KTVTTPAAALAYM

-820 NSWWW
+820 KGWGW
-825 AIFAAVYTTA
+825 AIFTAVYTTA
-835 LAWVVA
+835 LAWIVA
-841 LVAYRVGLLLF
+841 FAVFQIGKML

>member
-1 MSRILY
+1 
-7 ISIFVARIFGNG
+7 
-19 VNNIASIMR
+19 MR
-28 ISEMRVGQKGCIVK
+28 ISEMQAGQKGCIVK

-47 SARKRAVDE
+47 SARKRAVDA
-56 GFYKGM
+56 GFYKGVC
-62 SIEVLDVDDMGVSV
+62 IEILDSDTTNMNI
-76 DVEGVSRYLIL
+76 DVEGMQRKLTL

-97 MEEASAEMQVT
+97 TEEAAHELQVKELST
-108 DISVGA
+108 GD
-114 LKGLAHRHRHEIE
+114 LKDLAHRHRHKIE

-139 SLFATLTQGNAAP
+139 SLFTTLTQGHVTP
-152 LSHANDILMGERDF
+152 LPNANDILMGERDF

-182 TSRTADTWTVRKHL
+182 TSRTADTWTVRRHL
-196 VGDAPDIVISV
+196 VGDNPDIVISV
-207 IDATNL
+207 IDATDL

-225 MNLRVIMALNK
+225 MNLRVIVALNK

-242 EGAMLD
+242 QGSKLD

-288 DDEGEVNK
+288 DDDGEVNK

-308 IVHTEDHTEHL
+308 IVHSDDDTEHL

-329 TNYKKHAY
+329 TRYKKHAY

-345 TELEQSI
+345 GELEQSI
-352 ETLRSEVWRSEYT
+352 ETLRNEVWKSEHT
-365 RYRYSTRFVA
+365 RYRFSTRYVA
-375 IGLLEGDVDIEQY
+375 IALLEGDADIEQF
-388 VREHMPNSKT
+388 VRDNLPNSKAV
-398 IFALRDKERRR
+398 FALRDKERRR
-409 YTQLMGESVPKAIRT
+409 YSRLMGESVPKAIRT
-424 AKQSFIQGA
+424 AKRSFIQGA
-433 LKETYIPARTT
+433 LKETYIPAQSST
-444 QKANPSLTERIDYLV
+444 KANANLTERLDRLV
-459 THKVWGML
+459 THKVWGVL
-467 IFLVSLFVL
+467 IFLTSLFIM

-489 GIEWLVEQV
+489 GIEWLVEKIGTGLEQ
-498 SVLIESLLPEGPFKD
+498 LMPNGPIKD
-513 MIVDGIIGG
+513 MVIDGIIGG

-584 MATRMIESR
+584 LATRMIESR

-619 AAFFPHYSGV
+619 AAFFPHHSGI
-629 VLMGLYLTGIVLAV
+629 VLMGLYLTGIILAV

-671 VWRVIFKHTWDK
+671 AWKVIFKHTWDK

-689 KMGGVILIASIVVW
+689 KMGGVILVASIVVW
-703 FLGYYPRNAQY
+703 FLGYYPRSEQY
-714 STPAEQQE
+714 ATPAEQQE

-727 HIGKAIEPAITP
+727 RIGKAIEPAIEP

-766 LYANQEVSDTAESE
+766 LYANQEVDSAESE
-780 AQVAAAL
+780 AQIAAAL
-787 KTVTTPASALAYM
+787 KTVTTPAAALAYM

-820 NSWWW
+820 KGWGW
-825 AIFAAVYTTA
+825 AIFTAVYTTA
-835 LAWVVA
+835 LAWIVA
-841 LVAYRVGLLLF
+841 FAVFQIGKML

>member
-1 MSRILY
+1 
-7 ISIFVARIFGNG
+7 
-19 VNNIASIMR
+19 MR
-28 ISEMRVGQKGCIVK
+28 ISEMQAGQKGCIVK

-47 SARKRAVDE
+47 SARKRAVDA
-56 GFYKGM
+56 GFYKGVC
-62 SIEVLDVDDMGVSV
+62 IEILDSDTTHMNI
-76 DVEGVSRYLIL
+76 DVEGMQRKLTL

-97 MEEASAEMQVT
+97 TEEAAHELQVKELST
-108 DISVGA
+108 GE
-114 LKGLAHRHRHEIE
+114 LKDLAHRHRHKIE

-139 SLFATLTQGNAAP
+139 SLFTTLTQGHAAP
-152 LSHANDILMGERDF
+152 LPNANDILMGERDF

-182 TSRTADTWTVRKHL
+182 TSRTADTWTVRRHL
-196 VGDAPDIVISV
+196 VGDNPDIVISV
-207 IDATNL
+207 IDATDL

-225 MNLRVIMALNK
+225 MNLRVIVALNK

-242 EGAMLD
+242 QGSKLD

-288 DDEGEVNK
+288 DDDGEVNK

-308 IVHTEDHTEHL
+308 IVHSDDDTEHL

-329 TNYKKHAY
+329 TRYKKHAY

-345 TELEQSI
+345 GELEQSI
-352 ETLRSEVWRSEYT
+352 ETLRNEVWESEYT
-365 RYRYSTRFVA
+365 RYRFSTRYVA
-375 IGLLEGDVDIEQY
+375 IALLEGDADIEQF
-388 VREHMPNSKT
+388 VRDNLPNSKAV
-398 IFALRDKERRR
+398 FALRDKERRR
-409 YTQLMGESVPKAIRT
+409 YSRLMGESVPKAIRT
-424 AKQSFIQGA
+424 AKRSFIQGA
-433 LKETYIPARTT
+433 LKETYIPA
-444 QKANPSLTERIDYLV
+444 QSSAKANANLTERLDRLV
-459 THKVWGML
+459 THKVWGVL
-467 IFLVSLFVL
+467 IFLTSLFIM

-489 GIEWLVEQV
+489 GIEWLVEKIGTGLEQ
-498 SVLIESLLPEGPFKD
+498 LMPNGPIKD
-513 MIVDGIIGG
+513 MVIDGIIGG

-584 MATRMIESR
+584 LATRMIESR

-619 AAFFPHYSGV
+619 AAFFPHHSGI
-629 VLMGLYLTGIVLAV
+629 VLMGLYLTGIILAV

-671 VWRVIFKHTWDK
+671 AWKVIFKHTWDK

-689 KMGGVILIASIVVW
+689 KMGGVILVASIVVW
-703 FLGYYPRNAQY
+703 FLGYYPRSEQY
-714 STPAEQQE
+714 ATPAEQQE

-727 HIGKAIEPAITP
+727 RIGKAIEPAIEP

-766 LYANQEVSDTAESE
+766 LYANQEVDSAESE
-780 AQVAAAL
+780 AQIAAAL
-787 KTVTTPASALAYM
+787 KTVTTPAAALAYM

-820 NSWWW
+820 KGWGW
-825 AIFAAVYTTA
+825 AIFTAVYTTA
-835 LAWVVA
+835 LAWIVA
-841 LVAYRVGLLLF
+841 FAVFQIGKML

>member
-1 MSRILY
+1 
-7 ISIFVARIFGNG
+7 
-19 VNNIASIMR
+19 MR
-28 ISEMRVGQKGCIVK
+28 ISEMQAGQKGCIVK

-47 SARKRAVDE
+47 SARKRAVDA
-56 GFYKGM
+56 GFYKGVC
-62 SIEVLDVDDMGVSV
+62 IEILDSDTTHMNI
-76 DVEGVSRYLIL
+76 DVEGMQRKLTL

-97 MEEASAEMQVT
+97 TEEAAHELQVKELST
-108 DISVGA
+108 GD
-114 LKGLAHRHRHEIE
+114 LKDLAHRHRHKIE

-139 SLFATLTQGNAAP
+139 SLFTTLTQGHATP
-152 LSHANDILMGERDF
+152 LPNANDILMGERDF

-182 TSRTADTWTVRKHL
+182 TSRTADTWTVRRHL
-196 VGDAPDIVISV
+196 VGDNPDIVISV
-207 IDATNL
+207 IDATDL

-225 MNLRVIMALNK
+225 MNLRVIVALNK

-242 EGAMLD
+242 QGSKLD

-288 DDEGEVNK
+288 DDDGEVNK

-308 IVHTEDHTEHL
+308 IVHSDDDTEHL

-329 TNYKKHAY
+329 TRYKKHAY

-345 TELEQSI
+345 GELEQSI
-352 ETLRSEVWRSEYT
+352 ETLRNEVWESEYT
-365 RYRYSTRFVA
+365 RYRFSTRYVA
-375 IGLLEGDVDIEQY
+375 IALLEGDADIEQF
-388 VREHMPNSKT
+388 VRDNLPNSKAV
-398 IFALRDKERRR
+398 FALRDKERRR
-409 YTQLMGESVPKAIRT
+409 YSRLMGESVPKAIRT
-424 AKQSFIQGA
+424 AKRSFIQGA
-433 LKETYIPARTT
+433 LKETYIPA
-444 QKANPSLTERIDYLV
+444 QSSAKANANLTERLDRLV
-459 THKVWGML
+459 THKVWGVL
-467 IFLVSLFVL
+467 IFLTSLFIM

-489 GIEWLVEQV
+489 GIEWLVEKIGTGLEQ
-498 SVLIESLLPEGPFKD
+498 LMPNGPIKD
-513 MIVDGIIGG
+513 MVIDGIIGG

-584 MATRMIESR
+584 LATRMIESR

-619 AAFFPHYSGV
+619 AAFFPHHSGI
-629 VLMGLYLTGIVLAV
+629 VLMGLYLTGIILAV

-671 VWRVIFKHTWDK
+671 AWKVIFKHTWDK

-689 KMGGVILIASIVVW
+689 KMGGVILVASIVVW
-703 FLGYYPRNAQY
+703 FLGYYPRSEQY
-714 STPAEQQE
+714 ATPAEQQE

-727 HIGKAIEPAITP
+727 RIGKAIEPAIEP

-766 LYANQEVSDTAESE
+766 LYANQEVDSAESE
-780 AQVAAAL
+780 AQIAAAL
-787 KTVTTPASALAYM
+787 KTVTTPAAALAYM

-820 NSWWW
+820 KGWGW
-825 AIFAAVYTTA
+825 AIFTAVYTTA
-835 LAWVVA
+835 LAWIVA
-841 LVAYRVGLLLF
+841 FAVFQIGKML

>member
-1 MSRILY
+1 
-7 ISIFVARIFGNG
+7 
-19 VNNIASIMR
+19 MR
-28 ISEMRVGQKGCIVK
+28 ISEMYVGQRGCIVK

-47 SARKRAVDE
+47 SARKRAVDA
-56 GFYKGM
+56 GFYKGVCVE
-62 SIEVLDVDDMGVSV
+62 ILDVDAEYVSV
-76 DVEGVSRYLIL
+76 DVEGVQRQLLL
-87 PEASMIEVLT
+87 PEASMVEVLT
-97 MEEASAEMQVT
+97 VEEAVNEMRVSEVST
-108 DISVGA
+108 GA
-114 LKGLAHRHRHEIE
+114 LKSLAHRHRHEIE

-139 SLFATLTQGNAAP
+139 SLFATLTEGKATSLPEA
-152 LSHANDILMGERDF
+152 SDILMGERDF

-182 TSRTADTWTVRKHL
+182 TSHTADTWTVRRHL
-196 VGDAPDIVISV
+196 VGDNPDIVISV
-207 IDATNL
+207 IDATDL

-225 MNLRVIMALNK
+225 MNLRVIVALNK

-242 EGAMLD
+242 EGSMLD

-259 IVPTVSLNNEGLEHL
+259 IVPTISLNSEGLEHL

-296 EVMRELQEWHRN
+296 EVMRELQEWHRS

-329 TNYKKHAY
+329 ANYKKHAY

-352 ETLRSEVWRSEYT
+352 EALRNEVWQSEVT

-375 IGLLEGDVDIEQY
+375 IGLLEGDPEIEQF
-388 VREHMPNSKT
+388 VRENMPNSKA

-409 YTQLMGESVPKAIRT
+409 YTRLMGESVPKAIRT
-424 AKQSFIQGA
+424 AKQGFILGA
-433 LKETYIPARTT
+433 LKETYTAPQT
-444 QKANPSLTERIDYLV
+444 QLKVNLKFTERLDRLV
-459 THKVWGML
+459 THKVWGVV
-467 IFLVSLFVL
+467 IFLVSLFIM

-489 GIEWLVEQV
+489 GIEWLVEQAGL
-498 SVLIESLLPEGPFKD
+498 LIERILPEGPIKD
-513 MIVDGIIGG
+513 MVVDGIIGG
-522 VGGVIVFLPNIL
+522 VGGVVVFLPNIL

-555 MDKAMHKMG
+555 MDKAMHRMG

-584 MATRMIESR
+584 LATRMIESR

-619 AAFFPHYSGV
+619 AAFFPHHSGV
-629 VLMGLYLTGIVLAV
+629 VLMGLYLTGILLAV

-658 TPYVMELT
+658 TPYVMELA

-671 VWRVIFKHTWDK
+671 AWRVIFKHTWDK

-703 FLGYYPRNAQY
+703 FLGYYPRCEQY
-714 STPAEQQE
+714 NTPAEQQE

-727 HIGKAIEPAITP
+727 YIGKAIEPAIAP

-780 AQVAAAL
+780 AQIASAL
-787 KTVTTPASALAYM
+787 KAVTTPAAALAYM

-814 AIKKET
+814 AIKKESK
-820 NSWWW
+820 SWGW
-825 AIFAAVYTTA
+825 AIFTAIYTTA

-841 LVAYRVGLLLF
+841 FVVYRIGCLIL

>member
-1 MSRILY
+1 
-7 ISIFVARIFGNG
+7 
-19 VNNIASIMR
+19 MR
-28 ISEMRVGQKGCIVK
+28 ISEMHAGQKGCIVK

-47 SARKRAVDE
+47 SARKRTVDA
-56 GFYKGM
+56 GFYKGVC
-62 SIEVLDVDDMGVSV
+62 IEILDINEEFVSV
-76 DVEGVSRYLIL
+76 DVEGVQRQLII
-87 PEASMIEVLT
+87 PEAAMIEVLT
-97 MEEASAEMQVT
+97 VEEAAHEMQVKEIT
-108 DISVGA
+108 TGA
-114 LKGLAHRHRHEIE
+114 LKSLAHRHRHEIE

-139 SLFATLTQGNAAP
+139 SLFTTLTQGNAKP
-152 LSHANDILMGERDF
+152 LSNATDIQMGERDF

-182 TSRTADTWTVRKHL
+182 TSRTADTWTVRRHL

-207 IDATNL
+207 IDATDL

-225 MNLRVIMALNK
+225 MNLRVIVALNK

-242 EGAMLD
+242 EGSMLD

-259 IVPTVSLNNEGLEHL
+259 IVPTVSLNSEGLEHL

-308 IVHTEDHTEHL
+308 IVHTDDHTEHL

-329 TNYKKHAY
+329 ISYKKHAY

-352 ETLRSEVWRSEYT
+352 ETLRNEVWKSENT
-365 RYRYSTRFVA
+365 RCRYSTRFVA
-375 IGLLEGDVDIEQY
+375 IGLLEGDADIEQY
-388 VREHMPNSKT
+388 VREKMPNSRS

-409 YTQLMGESVPKAIRT
+409 YTRLMGESVPKAIRA
-424 AKQSFIQGA
+424 AKRGFIQGA
-433 LKETYIPARTT
+433 LLETYTPPLG
-444 QKANPSLTERIDYLV
+444 KLKVNPRFTERLDRLV
-459 THKVWGML
+459 THKVWGVV
-467 IFLVSLFVL
+467 IFLISLFIM

-489 GIEWLVEQV
+489 GIEWLVEKLGM
-498 SVLIESLLPEGPFKD
+498 LIEQLLPEGPVKD
-513 MIVDGIIGG
+513 MVVDGIIGG

-555 MDKAMHKMG
+555 MDKAMHRMG

-584 MATRMIESR
+584 LATRMIESR

-619 AAFFPHYSGV
+619 AAFFPHHSGI
-629 VLMGLYLTGIVLAV
+629 VLMGLYLTGVLLAV
-643 LVARLLSRTVMRGDE
+643 LVARLLSHTVMRGDE

-671 VWRVIFKHTWDK
+671 AWRVIFKHTWDK

-703 FLGYYPRNAQY
+703 FLGYYPRSEQY
-714 STPAEQQE
+714 ATPAEQQE

-727 HIGKAIEPAITP
+727 HIGKAIEPAIAP

-766 LYANQEVSDTAESE
+766 LYANQEVADTAESE
-780 AQVAAAL
+780 AQIAAAL
-787 KTVTTPASALAYM
+787 KAVTTPAAALSYM

-820 NSWWW
+820 KGWGW
-825 AIFAAVYTTA
+825 AVFTAVYTTM
-835 LAWVVA
+835 LAWIVA
-841 LVAYRVGLLLF
+841 FVAYRIGMMLM

>member
-1 MSRILY
+1 MQ
-7 ISIFVARIFGNG
+7 A
-19 VNNIASIMR
+19 
-28 ISEMRVGQKGCIVK
+28 GQKGCIVK

-47 SARKRAVDE
+47 SARKRAVDA
-56 GFYKGM
+56 GFYKGVC
-62 SIEVLDVDDMGVSV
+62 IEILDSDTTHMNI
-76 DVEGVSRYLIL
+76 DVEGMQRKLTL

-97 MEEASAEMQVT
+97 TEEAAQELQVKELST
-108 DISVGA
+108 GD
-114 LKGLAHRHRHEIE
+114 LKDLAHRHRHKIE

-139 SLFATLTQGNAAP
+139 SLFTTLTQGHATP
-152 LSHANDILMGERDF
+152 LPNANDILMGERDF

-182 TSRTADTWTVRKHL
+182 TSRTADTWTVRRHL
-196 VGDAPDIVISV
+196 VGDNPDIVISV
-207 IDATNL
+207 IDATDL

-225 MNLRVIMALNK
+225 MNLRVIVALNK

-242 EGAMLD
+242 QGSKLD

-288 DDEGEVNK
+288 DDDGEVNK

-308 IVHTEDHTEHL
+308 IVHSDDDTEHL

-329 TNYKKHAY
+329 TRYKKHAY

-345 TELEQSI
+345 GELEQSI
-352 ETLRSEVWRSEYT
+352 ETLRNEVWESEYT
-365 RYRYSTRFVA
+365 RYRFSTRYVA
-375 IGLLEGDVDIEQY
+375 IALLEGDADIEQF
-388 VREHMPNSKT
+388 VRDNLPNSKAV
-398 IFALRDKERRR
+398 FALRDKERRR
-409 YTQLMGESVPKAIRT
+409 YSRLMGESVPKAIRT
-424 AKQSFIQGA
+424 AKRSFIQGA
-433 LKETYIPARTT
+433 LKETYIPA
-444 QKANPSLTERIDYLV
+444 QSSAKANANLTERLDRLV
-459 THKVWGML
+459 THKVWGVL
-467 IFLVSLFVL
+467 IFLTSLFIM

-489 GIEWLVEQV
+489 GIEWLVEKIGTGLEQ
-498 SVLIESLLPEGPFKD
+498 LMPNGPIKD
-513 MIVDGIIGG
+513 MVIDGIIGG

-584 MATRMIESR
+584 LATRMIESR

-619 AAFFPHYSGV
+619 AAFFPHHSGI
-629 VLMGLYLTGIVLAV
+629 VLMGLYLTGIILAV

-671 VWRVIFKHTWDK
+671 AWKVIFKHTWDK

-703 FLGYYPRNAQY
+703 FLGYYPRSEQY
-714 STPAEQQE
+714 ATPAEQQE

-727 HIGKAIEPAITP
+727 RIGKAIEPAIEP

-766 LYANQEVSDTAESE
+766 LYANQEVDSAESE
-780 AQVAAAL
+780 AQIAAAL
-787 KTVTTPASALAYM
+787 KTVTTPAAALAYM

-820 NSWWW
+820 KGWGW
-825 AIFAAVYTTA
+825 AIFTAVYTTA
-835 LAWVVA
+835 LAWIVA
-841 LVAYRVGLLLF
+841 FAVFQIGKML

>member
-1 MSRILY
+1 
-7 ISIFVARIFGNG
+7 
-19 VNNIASIMR
+19 
-28 ISEMRVGQKGCIVK
+28 
-42 VKGHG
+42 
-47 SARKRAVDE
+47 
-56 GFYKGM
+56 
-62 SIEVLDVDDMGVSV
+62 
-76 DVEGVSRYLIL
+76 
-87 PEASMIEVLT
+87 
-97 MEEASAEMQVT
+97 
-108 DISVGA
+108 
-114 LKGLAHRHRHEIE
+114 
-127 IALVGQPLSGKN
+127 
-139 SLFATLTQGNAAP
+139 
-152 LSHANDILMGERDF
+152 MGERDF

-182 TSRTADTWTVRKHL
+182 TSRTADTWTVRRHL
-196 VGDAPDIVISV
+196 VGDNPDIVISV
-207 IDATNL
+207 IDATDL

-225 MNLRVIMALNK
+225 MNLRVIVALNK

-242 EGAMLD
+242 QGSKLD

-288 DDEGEVNK
+288 DDDGEVNK

-308 IVHTEDHTEHL
+308 IVHSDDDTEHL

-329 TNYKKHAY
+329 TRYKKHAY

-345 TELEQSI
+345 GELEQSI
-352 ETLRSEVWRSEYT
+352 ETLRNEVWKSEHT
-365 RYRYSTRFVA
+365 RYRFSTRYVA
-375 IGLLEGDVDIEQY
+375 IALLEGDADIEQF
-388 VREHMPNSKT
+388 VRDNLPNSKAV
-398 IFALRDKERRR
+398 FALRDKERRR
-409 YTQLMGESVPKAIRT
+409 YSRLMGESVPKAIRT
-424 AKQSFIQGA
+424 AKRSFIQGA
-433 LKETYIPARTT
+433 LKETYIPAQSSTR
-444 QKANPSLTERIDYLV
+444 ANANLTERLDRLV
-459 THKVWGML
+459 THKVWGVL
-467 IFLVSLFVL
+467 IFLTSLFIM

-489 GIEWLVEQV
+489 GIEWLVEKIGTGLEQ
-498 SVLIESLLPEGPFKD
+498 LMPNGPIKD
-513 MIVDGIIGG
+513 MVIDGIIGG

-584 MATRMIESR
+584 LATRMIESR

-619 AAFFPHYSGV
+619 AAFFPHHSGI
-629 VLMGLYLTGIVLAV
+629 VLMGLYLTGIILAV

-671 VWRVIFKHTWDK
+671 AWKVIFKHTWDK

-689 KMGGVILIASIVVW
+689 KMGGVILVASIVVW
-703 FLGYYPRNAQY
+703 FLGYYPRSEQY
-714 STPAEQQE
+714 ATPAEQQE

-727 HIGKAIEPAITP
+727 RIGKAIEPAIEP

-766 LYANQEVSDTAESE
+766 LYANQEVDSAESE
-780 AQVAAAL
+780 AQIAAAL
-787 KTVTTPASALAYM
+787 KTVTTPAAALAYM

-820 NSWWW
+820 KGWGW
-825 AIFAAVYTTA
+825 AIFTAVYTTA
-835 LAWVVA
+835 LAWIVA
-841 LVAYRVGLLLF
+841 FAVFQIGKML

>member
-1 MSRILY
+1 
-7 ISIFVARIFGNG
+7 
-19 VNNIASIMR
+19 MR
-28 ISEMRVGQKGCIVK
+28 ISEMQAGQKGCIVK

-47 SARKRAVDE
+47 SARKRAVDA
-56 GFYKGM
+56 GFYKGVC
-62 SIEVLDVDDMGVSV
+62 IEILDSDTTHMNI
-76 DVEGVSRYLIL
+76 DVEGMQRKLTL

-97 MEEASAEMQVT
+97 TEEAAHELQVKELST
-108 DISVGA
+108 GD
-114 LKGLAHRHRHEIE
+114 LKDLAHRHRHKIE

-139 SLFATLTQGNAAP
+139 SLFTTLTQGHAAP
-152 LSHANDILMGERDF
+152 LPNANDILMGERDF

-182 TSRTADTWTVRKHL
+182 TSRTADTWTVRRHL
-196 VGDAPDIVISV
+196 VGDNPDIVISV
-207 IDATNL
+207 IDATDL

-225 MNLRVIMALNK
+225 MNLRVIVALNK

-242 EGAMLD
+242 QGSKLD

-288 DDEGEVNK
+288 DDDGEVNK

-308 IVHTEDHTEHL
+308 IVHSDDDTEHL

-329 TNYKKHAY
+329 TRYKKHAY

-345 TELEQSI
+345 GELEQSI
-352 ETLRSEVWRSEYT
+352 ETLRNEVWKSEHT
-365 RYRYSTRFVA
+365 RYRFSTRYVA
-375 IGLLEGDVDIEQY
+375 IALLEGDADIEQF
-388 VREHMPNSKT
+388 VRDNLPNSKAV
-398 IFALRDKERRR
+398 FALRDKERRR
-409 YTQLMGESVPKAIRT
+409 YSRLMGESVPKAIRT
-424 AKQSFIQGA
+424 AKRSFIQGA
-433 LKETYIPARTT
+433 LKETYIPAQSSTR
-444 QKANPSLTERIDYLV
+444 ANPNLTERLDRLV
-459 THKVWGML
+459 THKVWGVL
-467 IFLVSLFVL
+467 IFLTSLFIM

-489 GIEWLVEQV
+489 GIEWLVEKIGTGLEQ
-498 SVLIESLLPEGPFKD
+498 LMPNGPIKD
-513 MIVDGIIGG
+513 MVIDGIIGG

-584 MATRMIESR
+584 LATRMIESR

-619 AAFFPHYSGV
+619 AAFFPHHSGI
-629 VLMGLYLTGIVLAV
+629 VLMGLYLTGIILAV

-671 VWRVIFKHTWDK
+671 AWKVIFKHTWDK

-689 KMGGVILIASIVVW
+689 KMGGVILVASIVVW
-703 FLGYYPRNAQY
+703 FLGYYPRSEQY
-714 STPAEQQE
+714 ATPAEQQE

-727 HIGKAIEPAITP
+727 RIGKAIEPAIEP

-766 LYANQEVSDTAESE
+766 LYANQEVDSAESE
-780 AQVAAAL
+780 AQIAAAL
-787 KTVTTPASALAYM
+787 KTVTTPAAALAYM

-820 NSWWW
+820 KGWGW
-825 AIFAAVYTTA
+825 AIFTAVYTTA
-835 LAWVVA
+835 LAWIVA
-841 LVAYRVGLLLF
+841 FAVFQIGKML

>member
-1 MSRILY
+1 
-7 ISIFVARIFGNG
+7 
-19 VNNIASIMR
+19 MR
-28 ISEMRVGQKGCIVK
+28 ISEMQAGQKGCIVK

-47 SARKRAVDE
+47 SARKRAVDA
-56 GFYKGM
+56 GFYKGVC
-62 SIEVLDVDDMGVSV
+62 IEILDSDTTHMNI
-76 DVEGVSRYLIL
+76 DVEGMQRKLTL

-97 MEEASAEMQVT
+97 TEEAAHELQVKELST
-108 DISVGA
+108 GE
-114 LKGLAHRHRHEIE
+114 LKDLAHRHRHKIE

-139 SLFATLTQGNAAP
+139 SLFTTLTQGHATP
-152 LSHANDILMGERDF
+152 LPNANDILMGERDF

-182 TSRTADTWTVRKHL
+182 TSRTADTWTVRRHL
-196 VGDAPDIVISV
+196 VGDNPDIVISV
-207 IDATNL
+207 IDATDL

-225 MNLRVIMALNK
+225 MNLRVIVALNK

-242 EGAMLD
+242 QGSKLD

-288 DDEGEVNK
+288 DDDGEVNK

-308 IVHTEDHTEHL
+308 IVHSDDDTEHL
-319 ADFTRDHTLD
+319 ADFTRGHTLD
-329 TNYKKHAY
+329 TRYKKHAY

-345 TELEQSI
+345 GELEQSI
-352 ETLRSEVWRSEYT
+352 ETLRNEVWKSEHT
-365 RYRYSTRFVA
+365 RYRFSTRYVA
-375 IGLLEGDVDIEQY
+375 IALLEGDADIEQF
-388 VREHMPNSKT
+388 VRDNLPNSKAV
-398 IFALRDKERRR
+398 FALRDKERRR
-409 YTQLMGESVPKAIRT
+409 YSRLMGESVPKAIRT
-424 AKQSFIQGA
+424 AKRSFIQGA
-433 LKETYIPARTT
+433 LKETYIPA
-444 QKANPSLTERIDYLV
+444 QSSAKANANLTERLDRLV
-459 THKVWGML
+459 THKVWGVL
-467 IFLVSLFVL
+467 IFLTSLFVM

-489 GIEWLVEQV
+489 GIEWLVEKIGTGLEQ
-498 SVLIESLLPEGPFKD
+498 LMPNGPIKD
-513 MIVDGIIGG
+513 MVIDGIIGG

-584 MATRMIESR
+584 LATRMIESR

-619 AAFFPHYSGV
+619 AAFFPHHSGI
-629 VLMGLYLTGIVLAV
+629 VLMGLYLTGIILAV

-671 VWRVIFKHTWDK
+671 AWKVIFKHTWDK

-689 KMGGVILIASIVVW
+689 KMGGVILVASIVVW
-703 FLGYYPRNAQY
+703 FLGYYPRSEQY
-714 STPAEQQE
+714 ATPAEQQE

-727 HIGKAIEPAITP
+727 RIGKAIEPAIEP

-766 LYANQEVSDTAESE
+766 LYANQEVDSAESE
-780 AQVAAAL
+780 AQIAAAL
-787 KTVTTPASALAYM
+787 KTVTTPAAALAYM

-820 NSWWW
+820 KGWGW
-825 AIFAAVYTTA
+825 AIFTAVYTTA
-835 LAWVVA
+835 LAWIVA
-841 LVAYRVGLLLF
+841 FAVFQIGKML

>member
-1 MSRILY
+1 
-7 ISIFVARIFGNG
+7 
-19 VNNIASIMR
+19 MR
-28 ISEMRVGQKGCIVK
+28 ISEMYVGQRGCIVK

-47 SARKRAVDE
+47 SARKRAVDA
-56 GFYKGM
+56 GFYKGVCV
-62 SIEVLDVDDMGVSV
+62 EVLDVDAEYVSV
-76 DVEGVSRYLIL
+76 DVEGVQRQLPL
-87 PEASMIEVLT
+87 PEASMVEVLT
-97 MEEASAEMQVT
+97 IEEAINEMQVAEVST
-108 DISVGA
+108 GA
-114 LKGLAHRHRHEIE
+114 LKSLAHRHRHEIE

-139 SLFATLTQGNAAP
+139 SLFATLTEGKATSLPEA
-152 LSHANDILMGERDF
+152 SDIFMGERDF

-182 TSRTADTWTVRKHL
+182 TSRTADTWTVRRHL
-196 VGDAPDIVISV
+196 VGDNPDIVISV
-207 IDATNL
+207 IDATDL

-225 MNLRVIMALNK
+225 MNLRVIVALNK

-242 EGAMLD
+242 EGSMLD

-259 IVPTVSLNNEGLEHL
+259 IVPTISLNSEGLEHL

-296 EVMRELQEWHRN
+296 EVMRELQEWHRS
-308 IVHTEDHTEHL
+308 IVHTENHTEHL
-319 ADFTRDHTLD
+319 ADFTRDHTLGA
-329 TNYKKHAY
+329 NYKKHAY

-352 ETLRSEVWRSEYT
+352 EALRNEVWQSEVT

-375 IGLLEGDVDIEQY
+375 IGLLEGDPEIEQF
-388 VREHMPNSKT
+388 VRENMPNSKA
-398 IFALRDKERRR
+398 IFALRDKERCR
-409 YTQLMGESVPKAIRT
+409 YTRLMGESVPKAIRT
-424 AKQSFIQGA
+424 AKQGFILGA
-433 LKETYIPARTT
+433 LKETYTAPQT
-444 QKANPSLTERIDYLV
+444 QPKVNLKFTERLDRLV
-459 THKVWGML
+459 THKVWGVV
-467 IFLVSLFVL
+467 IFLVSLFIM

-489 GIEWLVEQV
+489 GIEWLVEQAGL
-498 SVLIESLLPEGPFKD
+498 LIQRILPEGPIKD
-513 MIVDGIIGG
+513 MVVDGVIGG

-555 MDKAMHKMG
+555 MDKAMHRMG

-584 MATRMIESR
+584 LATRMIESR

-619 AAFFPHYSGV
+619 AAFFPHHSGV
-629 VLMGLYLTGIVLAV
+629 VLMGLYLTGILLAV

-658 TPYVMELT
+658 TPYVMELA

-671 VWRVIFKHTWDK
+671 AWRVIFKHTWDK

-703 FLGYYPRNAQY
+703 FLGYYPRYEQY
-714 STPAEQQE
+714 NTPAEQQE

-727 HIGKAIEPAITP
+727 YIGKAIEPAIAP

-766 LYANQEVSDTAESE
+766 LYANQEVADTAESE
-780 AQVAAAL
+780 AQIASAL
-787 KTVTTPASALAYM
+787 KTVTTPAAALAYM
-800 LFVLIYFPC
+800 IFVLIYFPC

-814 AIKKET
+814 AIKKESK
-820 NSWWW
+820 SWGW
-825 AIFAAVYTTA
+825 AIFTAIYTTA

-841 LVAYRVGLLLF
+841 LVVYRVGCLIF

>member
-1 MSRILY
+1 MQ
-7 ISIFVARIFGNG
+7 A
-19 VNNIASIMR
+19 
-28 ISEMRVGQKGCIVK
+28 GQKGCIVK

-47 SARKRAVDE
+47 SARKRAVDA
-56 GFYKGM
+56 GFYKGVC
-62 SIEVLDVDDMGVSV
+62 IEILDSDTTHMNI
-76 DVEGVSRYLIL
+76 DVEGMQRKLTL

-97 MEEASAEMQVT
+97 TEEAAHELQVKELST
-108 DISVGA
+108 GE
-114 LKGLAHRHRHEIE
+114 LKDLAHRHRHKIE

-139 SLFATLTQGNAAP
+139 SLFTTLTQGHATP
-152 LSHANDILMGERDF
+152 LPNANDILMGERDF

-182 TSRTADTWTVRKHL
+182 TSRTADTWTVRRHL
-196 VGDAPDIVISV
+196 VGDNPDIVISV
-207 IDATNL
+207 IDATDL

-225 MNLRVIMALNK
+225 MNLRVIVALNK

-242 EGAMLD
+242 QGSKLD

-288 DDEGEVNK
+288 DDDGEVNK

-308 IVHTEDHTEHL
+308 IVHSDDDTEHL

-329 TNYKKHAY
+329 TRYKKHAY

-345 TELEQSI
+345 GELEQSI
-352 ETLRSEVWRSEYT
+352 ETLRNEVWKSEHT
-365 RYRYSTRFVA
+365 RYRFSTRYVA
-375 IGLLEGDVDIEQY
+375 IALLEGDADIEQF
-388 VREHMPNSKT
+388 VRDNLPNSKAV
-398 IFALRDKERRR
+398 FALRDKERRR
-409 YTQLMGESVPKAIRT
+409 YSRLMGESVPKAIRT
-424 AKQSFIQGA
+424 AKRSFIQGA
-433 LKETYIPARTT
+433 LKETYIPA
-444 QKANPSLTERIDYLV
+444 QSSAKANANLTERLDRLV
-459 THKVWGML
+459 THKVWGVL
-467 IFLVSLFVL
+467 IFLTSLFIM

-489 GIEWLVEQV
+489 GIEWLVEKIGTGLEQ
-498 SVLIESLLPEGPFKD
+498 LMPNGPIKD
-513 MIVDGIIGG
+513 MVIDGIIGG

-584 MATRMIESR
+584 LATRMIESR

-619 AAFFPHYSGV
+619 AAFFPHHSGI
-629 VLMGLYLTGIVLAV
+629 VLMGLYLTGIILAV

-671 VWRVIFKHTWDK
+671 AWKVIFKHTWDK

-689 KMGGVILIASIVVW
+689 KMGGVILVASIVVW
-703 FLGYYPRNAQY
+703 FLGYYPRSEQY
-714 STPAEQQE
+714 ATPAEQQE

-727 HIGKAIEPAITP
+727 RIGKAIEPAIEP

-766 LYANQEVSDTAESE
+766 LYANQEVDSAESE
-780 AQVAAAL
+780 AQIAAAL
-787 KTVTTPASALAYM
+787 KTVTTPAAALAYM

-820 NSWWW
+820 KGWGW
-825 AIFAAVYTTA
+825 AIFTAVYTTA
-835 LAWVVA
+835 LAWIVA
-841 LVAYRVGLLLF
+841 FAVFQIGKML

>member
-1 MSRILY
+1 
-7 ISIFVARIFGNG
+7 
-19 VNNIASIMR
+19 MR
-28 ISEMRVGQKGCIVK
+28 ISEMYVGQRGCIVK

-47 SARKRAVDE
+47 SARKRAVDA
-56 GFYKGM
+56 GFYKGVCVE
-62 SIEVLDVDDMGVSV
+62 ILDVDAEYVSV
-76 DVEGVSRYLIL
+76 DVEGVQRQLLL
-87 PEASMIEVLT
+87 PEASMVEVLT
-97 MEEASAEMQVT
+97 VEEAVNEMRVSEVST
-108 DISVGA
+108 GA
-114 LKGLAHRHRHEIE
+114 LKSLAHRHRHEIE

-139 SLFATLTQGNAAP
+139 SLFATLTEGKATSLPEA
-152 LSHANDILMGERDF
+152 SDILMGERDF

-182 TSRTADTWTVRKHL
+182 TSRTADTWTVRRHL
-196 VGDAPDIVISV
+196 VGDNPDIVISV
-207 IDATNL
+207 IDATDL

-225 MNLRVIMALNK
+225 MNLRVIVALNK

-242 EGAMLD
+242 EGSMLD

-259 IVPTVSLNNEGLEHL
+259 IVPTISLNSEGLEHL

-296 EVMRELQEWHRN
+296 EVMRELQEWHRS
-308 IVHTEDHTEHL
+308 IVHTENHTEHL

-329 TNYKKHAY
+329 ANYKKHAY

-352 ETLRSEVWRSEYT
+352 EALRNEVWQSEVT

-375 IGLLEGDVDIEQY
+375 IGLLEGDPEIEQF
-388 VREHMPNSKT
+388 VRENMPNSKA

-409 YTQLMGESVPKAIRT
+409 YTRLMGESVPKAIRT
-424 AKQSFIQGA
+424 AKQGFILGA
-433 LKETYIPARTT
+433 LKETYTAPQT
-444 QKANPSLTERIDYLV
+444 QPKVNLKFTERLDRLV
-459 THKVWGML
+459 THKVWGVV
-467 IFLVSLFVL
+467 IFLVSLFIM

-489 GIEWLVEQV
+489 GIEWLVEQAGL
-498 SVLIESLLPEGPFKD
+498 LIERILPEGPIKD
-513 MIVDGIIGG
+513 MVVDGIIGG

-555 MDKAMHKMG
+555 MDKAMHRMG

-584 MATRMIESR
+584 LATRMIESR

-619 AAFFPHYSGV
+619 AAFFPHHSGV
-629 VLMGLYLTGIVLAV
+629 VLMGLYLTGILLAV

-658 TPYVMELT
+658 TPYVMELA

-671 VWRVIFKHTWDK
+671 AWRVIFKHTWDK

-703 FLGYYPRNAQY
+703 FLGYYPRSEQY
-714 STPAEQQE
+714 NTPAEQQE

-727 HIGKAIEPAITP
+727 YIGKAIEPAIAP

-766 LYANQEVSDTAESE
+766 LYANQEVADTAESE
-780 AQVAAAL
+780 AQIASAL
-787 KTVTTPASALAYM
+787 KTVTTPAAALAYM
-800 LFVLIYFPC
+800 IFVLIYFPC

-814 AIKKET
+814 AIKKESK
-820 NSWWW
+820 SWGW
-825 AIFAAVYTTA
+825 AIFTAIYTTA

-841 LVAYRVGLLLF
+841 LVVYRVGCLIL

>member
-1 MSRILY
+1 
-7 ISIFVARIFGNG
+7 
-19 VNNIASIMR
+19 MR
-28 ISEMRVGQKGCIVK
+28 ISEMQAGQKGCIVK

-47 SARKRAVDE
+47 SARKRAVDA
-56 GFYKGM
+56 GFYKGVC
-62 SIEVLDVDDMGVSV
+62 IEILDSDTTHMNI
-76 DVEGVSRYLIL
+76 DVEGMQRKLTL

-97 MEEASAEMQVT
+97 TEEAAQELQVKELST
-108 DISVGA
+108 GD
-114 LKGLAHRHRHEIE
+114 LKDLAHRHRHKIE

-139 SLFATLTQGNAAP
+139 SLFTTLTQGHATP
-152 LSHANDILMGERDF
+152 LPKANDILMGERDF

-182 TSRTADTWTVRKHL
+182 TSRTADTWTVRRHL
-196 VGDAPDIVISV
+196 VGDNPDIVISV
-207 IDATNL
+207 IDATDL

-225 MNLRVIMALNK
+225 MNLRVIVALNK

-242 EGAMLD
+242 QGSKLD

-288 DDEGEVNK
+288 DDDGEVNK

-308 IVHTEDHTEHL
+308 IVHSDDDTEHL

-329 TNYKKHAY
+329 TRYKKHAY

-345 TELEQSI
+345 GELEQSI
-352 ETLRSEVWRSEYT
+352 ETLRNEVWKSEYT
-365 RYRYSTRFVA
+365 RYRFSTRYVA
-375 IGLLEGDVDIEQY
+375 IALLEGDADIEQY
-388 VREHMPNSKT
+388 VRDNLPNSKAV
-398 IFALRDKERRR
+398 FALRDKERRR
-409 YTQLMGESVPKAIRT
+409 YSRLMGESVPKAIRT
-424 AKQSFIQGA
+424 AKRSFIQGA
-433 LKETYIPARTT
+433 LKETYIPA
-444 QKANPSLTERIDYLV
+444 QSSAKANDNLTERLDRLV
-459 THKVWGML
+459 THKVWGVL
-467 IFLVSLFVL
+467 IFLTSLFIM

-489 GIEWLVEQV
+489 GIEWLVEKIGTGLEQ
-498 SVLIESLLPEGPFKD
+498 LLPNGPIKD
-513 MIVDGIIGG
+513 MVIDGIIGG

-584 MATRMIESR
+584 LATRMIESR

-619 AAFFPHYSGV
+619 AAFFPHHSGI
-629 VLMGLYLTGIVLAV
+629 VLMGLYLTGIILAV

-671 VWRVIFKHTWDK
+671 AWKVIFKHTWDK

-689 KMGGVILIASIVVW
+689 KMGGVILVASIVVW
-703 FLGYYPRNAQY
+703 FLGYYPRSEQY
-714 STPAEQQE
+714 ATPAEQQE

-727 HIGKAIEPAITP
+727 RIGKAIEPAIEP

-766 LYANQEVSDTAESE
+766 LYANQEVDSAESE
-780 AQVAAAL
+780 AQIAAAL
-787 KTVTTPASALAYM
+787 KTVTTPAAALAYM

-820 NSWWW
+820 KGWGW
-825 AIFAAVYTTA
+825 AIFTAVYTTT
-835 LAWVVA
+835 LAWIVA
-841 LVAYRVGLLLF
+841 FAVFQTGKML

>member
-1 MSRILY
+1 MH
-7 ISIFVARIFGNG
+7 A
-19 VNNIASIMR
+19 
-28 ISEMRVGQKGCIVK
+28 GQKGCIVK

-47 SARKRAVDE
+47 SARKRAVDA
-56 GFYKGM
+56 GFYKG
-62 SIEVLDVDDMGVSV
+62 ICVEILDVDSACVSV
-76 DVEGVSRYLIL
+76 DVEGIQRLLTL

-97 MEEASAEMQVT
+97 VEEAAQEMQVT
-108 DISVGA
+108 EVSTGA
-114 LKGLAHRHRHEIE
+114 LKSLAHRHRHEIE

-139 SLFATLTQGNAAP
+139 SLFATLTQGQSAP
-152 LSHANDILMGERDF
+152 LAGADDILMGERDF
-166 QDYHLHITN
+166 QDYHLHISN

-182 TSRTADTWTVRKHL
+182 TSRTADTWTVRRHL

-207 IDATNL
+207 IDATDL
-213 ERSMQITAQLLD
+213 ERSIQITTQLLD
-225 MNLRVIMALNK
+225 MNLRVIVALNK

-242 EGAMLD
+242 EGGMLD

-296 EVMRELQEWHRN
+296 EVMRELQEWHRS
-308 IVHTEDHTEHL
+308 IVHTHDHTEHL

-329 TNYKKHAY
+329 TRYKKHAY

-345 TELEQSI
+345 NELEQSI
-352 ETLRSEVWRSEYT
+352 ETLRNEVWKSEST
-365 RYRYSTRFVA
+365 RYRYSTRYVA
-375 IGLLEGDVDIEQY
+375 IALLEGDIDIEQY
-388 VREHMPNSKT
+388 VREHMPNSKA

-409 YTQLMGESVPKAIRT
+409 YTRLMGESVPKAVRT
-424 AKQSFIQGA
+424 AKRSFIQGA
-433 LKETYIPARTT
+433 LKETYTPPVT
-444 QKANPSLTERIDYLV
+444 QAKANPSFTERLDRLV
-459 THKVWGML
+459 THKVWGVAL
-467 IFLVSLFVL
+467 FLLSLFIM
-476 FEATFVLGEYPMQ
+476 FEATFVLGEYPML
-489 GIEWLVEQV
+489 GIEWLVEKT
-498 SVLIESLLPEGPFKD
+498 SLFMEQILPEGPIKD
-513 MIVDGIIGG
+513 MVVDGIIGG

-555 MDKAMHKMG
+555 MDKAMHRMG

-584 MATRMIESR
+584 LATRMIESR
-593 KSRLITMLVTPLM
+593 KGRLITMLVTPLM

-619 AAFFPHYSGV
+619 AAFFPHHSGV
-629 VLMGLYLTGIVLAV
+629 VLMGLYLTGILLAV

-666 PYRRP
+666 PYRSP
-671 VWRVIFKHTWDK
+671 SWRVIFKHTWDK

-703 FLGYYPRNAQY
+703 FLGYYPRSEHYA
-714 STPAEQQE
+714 TPAEQQE

-727 HIGKAIEPAITP
+727 HIGKAIEPAIAP

-766 LYANQEVSDTAESE
+766 LYANQEVTDTAESE
-780 AQVAAAL
+780 AQIAAAL
-787 KTVTTPASALAYM
+787 KTVTTPPAALSYM

-820 NSWWW
+820 KGWGW

-835 LAWVVA
+835 LAW
-841 LVAYRVGLLLF
+841 LVAFVVYKVGGMFF